1 MVEFNEPQRAFL
13 DKARSAAMIV
23 IRPDGSPSA
32 VRVGVGLVD
41 GRLWSSGTSGRRR
54 TAWLRANPRG
64 TLIMF
69 DGGYGYLT
77 IEANVRLREGAGAV
91 DDSVRLFRMMERRPS
106 GPIQFEG
113 RELSEDEF
121 RTTMHDQERL
131 IYEFEPRRVYGSV

>member
-1 MVEFNEPQRAFL
+1 MVEFSELQRTFL
-13 DKARSAAMIV
+13 DTARSAAMIV
-23 IRPDGSPSA
+23 MRPDGSPSA

-41 GRLWSSGTSGRRR
+41 GRLWSSGTRGRRR

-64 TLIMF
+64 TAIVF

-91 DDSVRLFRMMERRPS
+91 DDSVRLFRVMEDRPS
-106 GPIQFEG
+106 GPLLFEG

-121 RTTMHDQERL
+121 RTAMRDQQRL
-131 IYEFEPRRVYGSV
+131 VYEFEPRRVYGSV